1 MNTINKTLR
10 NKSYRLRIYGLILVI
25 IASIL
30 TILYITTDLSLETK
44 VFAINSSFFESNWFT
59 IVQTNIV
66 EEIMMILYILG
77 LSLIS
82 WSVYKCTDKSKYY
95 LLIRPAIHTFWIVT
109 TIQILAILF
118 FFGFGFVSFLIYNLI
133 AYQTFF
139 LFFYFIF
146 KIKDKREFKNKKQ
159 TNYE

>member
-1 MNTINKTLR
+1 MNTINKALR
-10 NKSYRLRIYGLILVI
+10 NKPYRLRIYGLILVI

-82 WSVYKCTDKSKYY
+82 
-95 LLIRPAIHTFWIVT
+95 
-109 TIQILAILF
+109 
-118 FFGFGFVSFLIYNLI
+118 
-133 AYQTFF
+133 
-139 LFFYFIF
+139 
-146 KIKDKREFKNKKQ
+146 
-159 TNYE
+159 